1 MTIKELQGLNEKF
14 QNSAIQ
20 LSELVPASALVDA
33 TSSMIRSA
41 RKIDRGMQKLLIVNN
56 EDQFNKTL
64 DRIEEDMDE
73 ILFILDQLTNANKK
87 QNILLIND
95 FLKEGY
101 TLLSVYSR
109 CFDLIIDQYVDK
121 ED

>member
-1 MTIKELQGLNEKF
+1 MTIKELNELNEKF
-14 QNSAIQ
+14 QKSAIQ

-41 RKIDRGMQKLLIVNN
+41 RKIDRGMQKLLIVHN
-56 EDQFNKTL
+56 EAQFNATL
-64 DRIEEDMDE
+64 DRLEEDMDD

-87 QNILLIND
+87 QNISLIND

-101 TLLSVYSR
+101 TLLSVYSK
-109 CFDLIIDQYVDK
+109 CFDSIIEQYVEK